1 MSVLDQAIVDSIKWH
16 LRSHKRGMTIS
27 DLSSKLKLN
36 RNLVAK
42 YLDMLLI
49 SGQVEMQVMG
59 AAKVY
64 FLSHRV
70 PISAMLEFSSDYV
83 IVLDAEQKIIQVNE
97 RVLALLSEKRETLVG
112 KTINECNNPFFTS
125 ITKNKF
131 PKDLHNFSDSITET
145 NCNLNGSL
153 VYFRIKQVPTAFED
167 GNQGW
172 TLIIEDIT
180 ANKTY
185 EETLQMSE
193 ARYRGIVEDQTEF
206 ITRFRPDGTLIFVN
220 NSYARYLG
228 KKSSE
233 VLGKYH
239 IPGICDKDRI
249 VINKAVQS
257 LNAENPLVSVEC
269 RIVDQSSQKRWNV
282 WTIRALFNEDGTL
295 HEFQG
300 VGRDTTEKRESA
312 KRINQYIAQMDFFSR
327 KLQEFIE
334 LSPDANIYDAIG
346 AGLEELLPD
355 GAVAVSSYD
364 SGSGT
369 LTVKSVFGEKGRDG
383 VARYFGKDFFKI
395 SVPVHE
401 NVPEKLL
408 TGKVYPVKKNL
419 HDLLYPHVSEESCG
433 KFVEFLNLE
442 KFYSIGL
449 VWQDLLLGNM
459 TFALQKGTS
468 LKTASTH

>member
-1 MSVLDQAIVDSIKWH
+1 MPVLDQAIVDSIKWN

-27 DLSSKLKLN
+27 DLALKIKLN

-112 KTINECNNPFFTS
+112 KTISECNNPFLNNF
-125 ITKNKF
+125 TKNKF
-131 PKDLHNFSDSITET
+131 PKDLHNIEDSITET
-145 NCNLNGSL
+145 KCILNGNL
-153 VYFRIKQVPTAFED
+153 IYFRVKQVPTAFEN

-180 ANKTY
+180 ASKTY
-185 EETLQMSE
+185 EEALQMNE

-233 VLGKYH
+233 ILGQYH
-239 IPGICDKDRI
+239 IPGICDKDQI
-249 VINKAVQS
+249 VVNEAVRS
-257 LNAENPLVSVEC
+257 LCAENPLVSIEC
-269 RIVDQSSQKRWNV
+269 RIVDQSCQQRWNV
-282 WTIRALFNEDGTL
+282 WTIRALFNDEGYL
-295 HEFQG
+295 HEYQG
-300 VGRDTTEKRESA
+300 VGRDTTEKKESA

-334 LSPDANIYDAIG
+334 LSPEIDIFHAIG

-355 GAVAVSSYD
+355 TAVAVGSYD
-364 SGSGT
+364 AVSGT
-369 LTVKSVFGEKGRDG
+369 LTIKSVFGEKERDCI
-383 VARYFGKDFFKI
+383 ARYFGEDFFRI
-395 SVPVHE
+395 SIPVDESVPK
-401 NVPEKLL
+401 KLL

-419 HDLLYPHVSEESCG
+419 NDLLHPHVSAESCG
-433 KFVEFLNLE
+433 KFIEFLNWKIFIPSDWSGRICSWE
-442 KFYSIGL
+442 
-449 VWQDLLLGNM
+449 
-459 TFALQKGTS
+459 T
-468 LKTASTH
+468 